1 MMESLA
7 KGESDIAVVLTQGA
21 IAKVLDGNPSRIVK
35 TFVESP
41 LLWGI
46 HVAADS
52 DILSIDQVRGR
63 KYAISRKGSGSHL
76 MSIVDAS
83 ERGWPSDSPQ
93 FEIVGGL
100 EGGREALANST
111 AAVFFWEKFTT
122 APYVDSGEFRIV
134 GERKTIW
141 PAFVICVSEQ
151 LIRDEPDQLKQLFE
165 VLNQQCKELSNDLEA
180 VNLISERYKL
190 NVTET
195 EIWFS
200 MTHWSE
206 DFEMP
211 ERALTVAIEYINRL
225 GIAQKPTATAG
236 DVWHS
241 LGVN

>member
-1 MMESLA
+1 
-7 KGESDIAVVLTQGA
+7 
-21 IAKVLDGNPSRIVK
+21 
-35 TFVESP
+35 
-41 LLWGI
+41 
-46 HVAADS
+46 
-52 DILSIDQVRGR
+52 
-63 KYAISRKGSGSHL
+63 
-76 MSIVDAS
+76 
-83 ERGWPSDSPQ
+83 
-93 FEIVGGL
+93 
-100 EGGREALANST
+100 
-111 AAVFFWEKFTT
+111 
-122 APYVDSGEFRIV
+122 
-134 GERKTIW
+134 
-141 PAFVICVSEQ
+141 VICVSEQ